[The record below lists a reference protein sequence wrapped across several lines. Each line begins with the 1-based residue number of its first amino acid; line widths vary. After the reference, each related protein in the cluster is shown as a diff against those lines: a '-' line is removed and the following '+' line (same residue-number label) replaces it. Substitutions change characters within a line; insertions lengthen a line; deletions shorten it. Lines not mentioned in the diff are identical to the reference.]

1 MQDQAANPAFSS
13 KQESES
19 LNNAINNDYR
29 PSTVPNAEEDPITRV
44 DRALQRIA
52 SVFHRS
58 IDQKQQSSSTPPS
71 AVTQA
76 ITQQEI
82 LKTINTTQQELLTNV
97 NTLLLDMQSV
107 LSVLTLPES
116 SPRKTTSRKNTSNSS
131 QKEEE

>member
-19 LNNAINNDYR
+19 LNNDCR

-58 IDQKQQSSSTPPS
+58 IDQKQQSLSTSPS
-71 AVTQA
+71 AV
-76 ITQQEI
+76 TQQEI
-82 LKTINTTQQELLTNV
+82 LKTINTTQQEIITNV
-97 NTLLLDMQSV
+97 NTLLLDMQSI

-116 SPRKTTSRKNTSNSS
+116 SPCKTTSRKNTSNRS